1 MKSLFTVLIF
11 CIVLFIYIHINFHL
25 RTSDDLEVYEIDQP
39 SKDKLEEICDIR
51 QPVIFDYNIDGLMTH
66 CNLNTVEQN
75 YGAFDIKVRNVKE
88 YDDVSEMYL
97 PLTMGTATEIFRKDS
112 EQRYISE
119 NNSEFLEE
127 TGLVKEFQYN
137 DIFLRPYSLCNCKY
151 DYMFSSTNT
160 KTPLKYELNY
170 RNYFLVTQGQIIVKL
185 IPPKSSKYLYTI
197 KDYENFEFLSPVNP
211 WCVQPQFKADF
222 DKLKTLEV
230 TINPGQIIFIPAYW
244 WYSFEFSENTSLC
257 VFKYKTYMNNVAIS
271 NHLLVHLLQNQ
282 NVKRD
287 SVKKKK
293 IEHTIVDN
301 NTSDPVIVAEKKSVP
316 ISDNNNVSVESI
328 PVGAE
333 SIPVGAESIPI
344 GAESIPVGE
353 IGGTT
358 SNLMGTRIND

>member
-51 QPVIFDYNIDGLMTH
+51 QPVIFDYNIEGLMNE
-66 CNLNTVEQN
+66 CNLNTVEQS
-75 YGAFDIKVRNVKE
+75 YGAFDIKIRNVKE
-88 YDDVSEMYL
+88 YDDVGEMYL
-97 PLTMGTATEIFRKDS
+97 PLTMGTAMQIFRNDS
-112 EQRYISE
+112 DERYVSE

-160 KTPLKYELNY
+160 QTPLKYELNY
-170 RNYFLVTQGQIIVKL
+170 RNYFLVTQGKITVKL

-197 KDYENFEFLSPVNP
+197 KDYDNFEFLSPVNP
-211 WCVQPQFKADF
+211 WKVQPQFKADF

-271 NHLLVHLLQNQ
+271 NHLLVNLLQTQ

-287 SVKKKK
+287 SVKKKQN
-293 IEHTIVDN
+293 EQESSN
-301 NTSDPVIVAEKKSVP
+301 CS
-316 ISDNNNVSVESI
+316 NVSVENNAI
-328 PVGAE
+328 E
-333 SIPVGAESIPI
+333 SVIVADESPTSIPI
-344 GAESIPVGE
+344 PASMTDNNIVNVESTPVGE
-353 IGGTT
+353 IGEIGGTN
-358 SNLMGTRIND
+358 SNLIGTSISD